1 MQKRGIVCNGPVGV
15 GGPSRPVAPPPPPL
29 FELKV
34 KKRKVYNSTVENTEL
49 MTQRNSPFDFTKYFL
64 RANF

>member
-15 GGPSRPVAPPPPPL
+15 GGASRPVPPPPL